1 MNQKTPEQSCCHF
14 FETLAANSR
23 TKPLLSAL
31 HTKDIQTTLVLFLIW
46 YSTNHYG
53 RVTKRDIGTLIEA
66 SETWHSN
73 VVKALSNLASTIT
86 FTEMND
92 SIKEEAH
99 NLNQF
104 ALKAEME
111 MLEKTLQLKSASPR
125 SIEQQLNDCCH
136 NLAKYIDTIKQGV
149 DTTLEYNISLLMHA
163 CFPSCIHE
171 ILETKLNQAIKKAT
185 SHSKASQ
192 KELPL

>member
-1 MNQKTPEQSCCHF
+1 MIQNTPEQSCCHF
-14 FETLAANSR
+14 FETLSTHSR
-23 TKPLLSAL
+23 TRTLLSAL

-46 YSTNHYG
+46 YSTNNYG
-53 RVTKRDIGTLIEA
+53 RVSKRDIETLKEA
-66 SETWHSN
+66 SEAWHRN
-73 VVKALSNLASTIT
+73 VVRALSNLASTIT
-86 FTEMND
+86 TTKMEE

-99 NLNQF
+99 TLNQF

-111 MLEKTLQLKSASPR
+111 MLEKTLKLKPAPPR

-136 NLAKYIDTIKQGV
+136 NLAKYLNTAKQGI
-149 DTTLEYNISLLMHA
+149 DAALEYNVSLLMHA

-171 ILETKLNQAIKKAT
+171 ILETKLNQAIKKVGP
-185 SHSKASQ
+185 HSKASQ